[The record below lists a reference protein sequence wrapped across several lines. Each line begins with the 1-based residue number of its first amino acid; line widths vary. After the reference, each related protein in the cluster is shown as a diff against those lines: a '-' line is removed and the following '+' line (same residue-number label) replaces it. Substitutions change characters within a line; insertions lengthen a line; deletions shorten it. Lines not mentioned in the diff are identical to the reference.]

1 MEEEE
6 DARPKPDPGGSAV
19 ALFLAL
25 YLLLLAF
32 FILLNTIS
40 TFEEVKTREVQE
52 SLSSAFASILPP
64 TTSLNPLTSL
74 SGPLVQAQKKQE
86 DLAKLFKTDVK
97 VTKVEVIQPGKLME
111 VIMYTDQL
119 FDPEEARLRVTQT
132 DFINRLAATMDGS
145 PDGLR
150 YEVELL
156 MGAEADKRGRLSP
169 AQTLPVARVGAF
181 ARAIE
186 AAGAPKGT
194 AYVGLNPSGDPELV
208 TFHFYWEYADTVY
221 EQGRTLSE
229 EADRLA
235 GPKR

>member
-74 SGPLVQAQKKQE
+74 SGPLVQARKKQE
-86 DLAKLFKTDVK
+86 DLAKLFETEVK
-97 VTKVEVIQPGKLME
+97 VTKVEVVQPGKLME
-111 VIMYTDQL
+111 VVMYTDQL
-119 FDPEEARLRVTQT
+119 FNPEDIPLRDSQKN
-132 DFINRLAATMDGS
+132 FINQLAATMDGA

-156 MGAEADKRGRLSP
+156 IGIESDKRGRLSP
-169 AQTLPVARVGAF
+169 SQTLAVARAGTF
-181 ARAIE
+181 ARALE
-186 AAGAPKGT
+186 TAGAPKGT
-194 AYVGLNPSGDPELV
+194 AYVGLDPSSDPQLV
-208 TFHFYWEYADTVY
+208 IFHFYWEYADVVY
-221 EQGRTLSE
+221 EQGRTVSE

-235 GPKR
+235 NPNR